1 MICSDNTS
9 ALPHKIK
16 RSCGQALNDSYA
28 ELLNHYGLQST
39 LVNSDSAHKN
49 GVAEPAHNRLKD
61 ALDQALM
68 LRRSRDFDSVRDY
81 TGFVSRV
88 VDGATAW

>member
-1 MICSDNTS
+1 MICSDNPS

-16 RSCGQALNDSYA
+16 HSRGQALNDSYA

-39 LVNSDSAHKN
+39 LTNSDSAHKN
-49 GVAEPAHNRLKD
+49 GVDEQAHNRLKD

-68 LRRSRDFDSVRDY
+68 L
-81 TGFVSRV
+81 
-88 VDGATAW
+88 